1 MEGIH
6 LDPLHD
12 GRRRSIVRRGWLVE
26 LRPLLL
32 ISGALLLV
40 QLLNASLGGAL
51 NVWGLVPRHIE
62 ALPGILLAPWL
73 HGSWAHLLSNLSGL
87 LVLGSLVLLRSRRDF
102 YLSSAFIIVGSGVL
116 VWLFGRT
123 GLHVGA
129 SGWLFGFWGL
139 LLARAW
145 FERSLL
151 DLLLAVLVFCLY
163 GGWFFGLLPRADVSF
178 EYHLAGA
185 FCGVLYAALS
195 RRQYR

>member
-1 MEGIH
+1 MIPLVFSTGAGAEMRRAMGIA
-6 LDPLHD
+6 
-12 GRRRSIVRRGWLVE
+12 VF
-26 LRPLLL
+26 
-32 ISGALLLV
+32 SGM
-40 QLLNASLGGAL
+40 LGVTAF
-51 NVWGLVPRHIE
+51 
-62 ALPGILLAPWL
+62 GIFLTP
-73 HGSWAHLLSNLSGL
+73 
-87 LVLGSLVLLRSRRDF
+87 VFYVLLRSRRDF
-102 YLSSAFIIVGSGVL
+102 FYASAFIILGSGVL

-151 DLLLAVLVFCLY
+151 DLLLAVLVFFLY
-163 GGWFFGLLPRADVSF
+163 GGWFFGLLPRAGVSL

-195 RRQYR
+195 RRRLKR

>member
-1 MEGIH
+1 M
-6 LDPLHD
+6 
-12 GRRRSIVRRGWLVE
+12 RRGWLVE

-32 ISGALLLV
+32 ISGAMLLL
-40 QLLNASLGGAL
+40 QLANSALGGAL
-51 NVWGLVPRHIE
+51 NVWGLVPRHVE
-62 ALPGILLAPWL
+62 ALPGILFAPWL

-102 YLSSAFIIVGSGVL
+102 LFSSAFIIIGSGLL
-116 VWLFGRT
+116 VWVFGRT
-123 GLHVGA
+123 GLHIGA

-151 DLLLAVLVFCLY
+151 DLLLAVLVFFLY
-163 GGWFFGLLPRADVSF
+163 GGWFFGLLPRAGVSF

-185 FCGVLYAALS
+185 FCGVCYAALS
-195 RRQYR
+195 RRRKGH